1 MNIFVQYLLVAIG
14 VFVVFTLLV
23 SYMNGGFSF

>member
-23 SYMNGGFSF
+23 SYMNGGF